1 LSYTDFDEI
10 KIIIEVEGELIAET
24 PIRIGAG
31 RREEAYGLVDNPL
44 LRIPRMKGNIIE
56 SIPYIPGS
64 SLKGVLR
71 TECELIAKSISEIP
85 NNKLNEIVEGIF
97 GSQELASH
105 IICFDAYPIS
115 QVITFVKPGIRV
127 NRTLASVHPGGLYK
141 EEYIAPGTLFKF
153 KLRII
158 NIDLDSDED
167 IRARLLRALLH
178 KMKEHGIQIG
188 GRKSIG
194 AGLVKL
200 RKCTIRKFT
209 LEKGEI
215 KKISETEF

>member
-1 LSYTDFDEI
+1 MDFDEI
-10 KIIIEVEGELIAET
+10 KMIIEVEGELVAET
-24 PIRIGAG
+24 PIRVGTGGGERVHSLI
-31 RREEAYGLVDNPL
+31 DNPL
-44 LRIPRMKGNIIE
+44 LRIPRIKEHTIE
-56 SIPYIPGS
+56 FVPYIPGS
-64 SLKGVLR
+64 SLKGALR
-71 TECELIAKSISEIP
+71 AECEILAKSMPEISES
-85 NNKLNEIVEGIF
+85 NLDEILEGIF
-97 GSQELASH
+97 GSQGLASH
-105 IICFDAYPIS
+105 LICFDAYPIS
-115 QVITFVKPGIRV
+115 QVVTFVKPGIQI
-127 NRTLASVHPGGLYK
+127 NRTLASVQPKGLYK
-141 EEYIAPGTLFKF
+141 EEYMAPGVIFKF